1 MKLNFNT
8 ILRGWLALLLVGAI
22 TTLTVAQRTVTGTVT
37 DRDTGEPLISA
48 NVTILG
54 TSSGTSTD
62 IDGTYSIEVPEGDQ
76 RIEFSYTGYATQVLE
91 VGASN
96 VIDVSMSPG
105 EALEEVVVIGYGTQ
119 KSKEVS
125 SSITSVK
132 EEDFNKGNI
141 TSPVQLLQGK
151 VAGLTI
157 TRPGGNPN
165 QGFGVRLRGL
175 GTIGANSQPLVV
187 IDGVPGGN
195 LNSIDPNDVASID
208 VLKDGSAAAIYG
220 TRGASGVILI
230 TTKRGKAG
238 TATVD
243 YNGFVGFETIDRQ
256 VPVMTAA
263 EYRAFGDAN
272 ETFNINDVSDG
283 AISTDWFDEITRTG
297 ISHVHNLSLGG
308 GNAQSNYRVSLNYRD
323 VEGIALTDGFNQ
335 LNGRINFQ
343 QKALDDRLTIQSQ
356 ISSTVRN
363 STLAFQDAFRYAT
376 IFNPTAPVFGN
387 QLPEGNLD
395 RINAETN
402 YDGYF
407 QQELFDYFNPVAI
420 LEQNTAEEQRRVLA
434 LNLRGTYQLA
444 EGLEI
449 GAFYAQQR
457 ENFLEQQY
465 FDKQSFFV
473 GANRNG
479 LARQGSQEFTSELV
493 EATLRYETNFGDTRM
508 ELLGGYSFQEFFNS
522 GVRLE
527 GGNFLTDVT
536 TFNRFDASLDF
547 PNGLGETS
555 SYRNS
560 NRLIAFFGRAQFN
573 IDDTYFATASVRR
586 EGSSQFGEN
595 NRWGIFPAVSAG
607 VDVSRLAET
616 GFDQLKVRAGY
627 GQTGNTP
634 PRSYISQ
641 ALVGPTGSSF
651 FLNGSYVPSYGPT
664 QNPNPDLKWEVKSD
678 ITVGVDFAL
687 LDYKLTGSLDYYNTT
702 TNDLIL
708 RFPVPVPPNLVNET
722 DINIGELNNN
732 GFELALGYQ
741 AVDNG
746 NFSWNPA
753 INFSTFNTELV
764 TLSNDDFDFG
774 TFRTIANL
782 GSPGQN
788 ETPLIRVEEGAE
800 LGQIFGLEFGGIDDN
815 GQVIFIDQDGD
826 NEIDDTRDRVVIG
839 NGLPDFQLG
848 FANNFTFG
856 NFDANIFFRGVFGH
870 DLVNTFRAFYE
881 APGAISSYNILQST
895 ADNVPNQV
903 SSAKFSSLHVES
915 ADFVKLDNASIGY
928 TFDLPDGGS
937 FRKIRAYV
945 SGQNLFT
952 ITNYTGVDP
961 EARLRDGDP
970 VFGDPLAPGID
981 RRNTYVRTR
990 AVQVGVEFGF

>member
-1 MKLNFNT
+1 MKLNFNS
-8 ILRGWLALLLVGAI
+8 IFRGWLALLLVGAVS
-22 TTLTVAQRTVTGTVT
+22 TLTMAQRTVTGTVT
-37 DRDTGEPLISA
+37 DRETGEALISA
-48 NVTILG
+48 NVTVLG

-62 IDGTYSIEVPEGDQ
+62 FDGTYSIEVPEGDQ
-76 RIEFSYTGYATQVLE
+76 RLEFSYTGYATQVIE
-91 VGASN
+91 VGASD
-96 VIDVSMSPG
+96 VIDVIMSPG

-125 SSITSVK
+125 SSIVSVK
-132 EEDFNKGNI
+132 EEDFNQGNI
-141 TSPVQLLQGK
+141 TNPVQLLQGK

-157 TRPGGNPN
+157 SRPGGNPN

-230 TTKRGKAG
+230 TTKRGEAG
-238 TATVD
+238 TATID
-243 YNGFVGFETIDRQ
+243 YNGFVGFESVDRS
-256 VPVMTAA
+256 VPVMDAA
-263 EYRAFGDAN
+263 EYRAFSAENPNFDIN
-272 ETFNINDVSDG
+272 EVDPNT
-283 AISTDWFDEITRTG
+283 STDWFDEITRTG

-323 VEGIALTDGFNQ
+323 VEGVALTDGFNQ

-343 QKALDDRLTIQSQ
+343 QKALNDRLTISSQ

-363 STLAFQDAFRYAT
+363 ADIAFQEAFRYAT
-376 IFNPTAPVFGN
+376 IYNPTAPVFAN
-387 QLPEGNLD
+387 QLPAGD
-395 RINAETN
+395 IRIDEANRL

-407 QQELFDYFNPVAI
+407 QEVLFDYFNPVAI
-420 LEQNTAEEQRRVLA
+420 LEQNTQQEQRRVLA
-434 LNLRGTYQLA
+434 MNLRGTYQLA

-449 GAFYAQQR
+449 GGFYAQQR
-457 ENFLEQQY
+457 ENFLNQAY

-473 GANRNG
+473 GRDRNG
-479 LARQGSQEFTSELV
+479 LARQGSQEFFNELL
-493 EATLRYETNFGDTRM
+493 EATIRYETFFGDTKM
-508 ELLGGYSFQEFFNS
+508 ELLGGYSFQEFENS
-522 GVRLE
+522 GTFLE

-536 TFNRFDASLDF
+536 SFDNFGASLDF
-547 PNGLGETS
+547 PRGLGS
-555 SYRNS
+555 ANSYRNS

-573 IDDTYFATASVRR
+573 IDDTYFATASLRR

-595 NRWGIFPAVSAG
+595 NRWALFPAVSAG
-607 VDVSRLAET
+607 VDVSRLAEV
-616 GFDQLKVRAGY
+616 GFDQLKLRVGY

-641 ALVGPTGSSF
+641 ALVGPTGSFF
-651 FLNGSYVPSYGPT
+651 FLGGSYVPSYGPS
-664 QNPNPDLKWEVKSD
+664 QNPNPDLKWEVKED

-687 LDYKLTGSLDYYNTT
+687 LDYKLTGSLEYYNTT

-708 RFPVPVPPNLVNET
+708 NFPVPVPPNLVGNT

-732 GFELALGYQ
+732 GIELALSYQ

-753 INFSTFNTELV
+753 LNFSTFNTELV
-764 TLSNDDFDFG
+764 TLSNDEFDFG
-774 TFRTIANL
+774 TFRDIANL

-788 ETPLIRVEEGAE
+788 NTPLIRVQEGAE
-800 LGQIFGLEFGGIDDN
+800 LGQIFGLEFGGIDDD

-826 NEIDDTRDRVVIG
+826 NVIDDTKDRTIIG
-839 NGLPDFQLG
+839 NGLPDFQMGL
-848 FANNFTFG
+848 ANNFTFG

-881 APGAISSYNILQST
+881 APGTMTSYNIPSST
-895 ADNVPNQV
+895 RDNVPDQV

-937 FRKIRAYV
+937 FRQIRAYV

-981 RRNTYVRTR
+981 RRNTYFRTR
-990 AVQVGVEFGF
+990 SVQVGVEFGF